1 MKFEAESVMFELGMD
16 TEEVLLKMPV
26 AIDEVLAQAGPIHQF
41 VAVKSLGLKVVMRDE
56 LTS

>member
-1 MKFEAESVMFELGMD
+1 MFELGLD
-16 TEEVLLKMPV
+16 IEEVLLKMPV